1 MNKGTDQ
8 NIMTQLGITSN
19 EYNLVTVLY
28 YVSVESK
35 VVRCCCWVLTIGLS
49 DPIHCFGSTL
59 EFATQKIFSFKMAVK
74 NYAQLGYSSYV

>member
-28 YVSVESK
+28 YVSQFEICNVITS
-35 VVRCCCWVLTIGLS
+35 C
-49 DPIHCFGSTL
+49 
-59 EFATQKIFSFKMAVK
+59 
-74 NYAQLGYSSYV
+74 

>member
-28 YVSVESK
+28 YVRVDRLL
-35 VVRCCCWVLTIGLS
+35 VQFTALVTDCGPLRF
-49 DPIHCFGSTL
+49 HTL
-59 EFATQKIFSFKMAVK
+59 C
-74 NYAQLGYSSYV
+74 

>member
-28 YVSVESK
+28 YVSESK
-35 VVRCCCWVLTIGLS
+35 LTGLLLLLADPSELDPLYCVRS
-49 DPIHCFGSTL
+49 AL
-59 EFATQKIFSFKMAVK
+59 EFAAQEVFSFKMAVQD
-74 NYAQLGYSSYV
+74 YAQLGYCFDV

>member
-28 YVSVESK
+28 YVRYRAS
-35 VVRCCCWVLTIGLS
+35 L
-49 DPIHCFGSTL
+49 DPD
-59 EFATQKIFSFKMAVK
+59 AVA
-74 NYAQLGYSSYV
+74 YR

>member
-28 YVSVESK
+28 YVSHC
-35 VVRCCCWVLTIGLS
+35 RGS
-49 DPIHCFGSTL
+49 DPSIMT
-59 EFATQKIFSFKMAVK
+59 
-74 NYAQLGYSSYV
+74 